1 MDPANGPSCKESW
14 SRGLPAPATRIKA
27 AVFNYM
33 AQELDVYLHCRL
45 WGAVAC
51 DLLRQQKDWLMMTE
65 PSYRMKT
72 TYSLLSDRPKS
83 NHISNRLSNVEGQDN
98 LMEDINSS
106 SPVMRGKEAYFLLS
120 NGEGTPG
127 GKELDSCRS
136 RGVRKGE
143 HEERGPTHRARA
155 SLGLG
160 RGGRSEFC
168 WETWTPG
175 STPSGGHL
183 QRESVVA

>member
-1 MDPANGPSCKESW
+1 MGPPSSSHENQ
-14 SRGLPAPATRIKA
+14 AV
-27 AVFNYM
+27 VFNYM

-45 WGAVAC
+45 GGAVAC
-51 DLLRQQKDWLMMTE
+51 DLLRQQKDWPMMTE
-65 PSYRMKT
+65 PSYRTKT

-83 NHISNRLSNVEGQDN
+83 NHISNRLSNVEGQGN

-120 NGEGTPG
+120 NGKGTPE
-127 GKELDSCRS
+127 GKELDSCRR

-143 HEERGPTHRARA
+143 HEETGPTHRARA